1 METRYANPI
10 IMKNE
15 LQILITGGTG
25 FIGDFLCE
33 RLARDGHYLTL
44 ISRSPE
50 KYAEE
55 SAKNQNYISWDSDL
69 PKEMDRADVVINL
82 AGENLFGK
90 RWTDEVKK
98 RLYNS
103 RIDLTNKLVD
113 AMEQSS
119 TPPELFISASG
130 INYYG
135 ASGDKVLTED
145 AGPGNDFLA
154 NLCVDWEAAA
164 LRAKEIGVRVAIP
177 RIAPVLEDGDGI
189 IEKMKLPFSLFVGGS
204 LGSGDQYL
212 SWIHMHDMISAI
224 VFPIEKTNLSGPYNA
239 ASPHP
244 VQMDEFANTMGR
256 VMNRPSLFKVP
267 EFVLN
272 AVLGEA
278 ATPVLASLRVQPK
291 VLQQA
296 GFEFRFDDLEVALGD
311 IL

>member
-1 METRYANPI
+1 ME
-10 IMKNE
+10 KE

-25 FIGDFLCE
+25 FIGSFLCE

-55 SAKNQNYISWDSDL
+55 SAKNQSYISWDSDL
-69 PKEMDRADVVINL
+69 SEAMDKADVVINL
-82 AGENLFGK
+82 VGENLFGK

-98 RLYNS
+98 RLYSS

-113 AMEQSS
+113 AMEKSS
-119 TPPELFISASG
+119 TPPGVFISASG

-135 ASGDKVLTED
+135 DSDDEILTEEH
-145 AGPGNDFLA
+145 GPGDDFLA

-164 LRAKEIGVRVAIP
+164 LKAQELGVRVAIP

-189 IEKMKLPFSLFVGGS
+189 IDKMKLPFSLFVGGS
-204 LGSGDQYL
+204 LGSGVQYL
-212 SWIHMHDMISAI
+212 SWIHMYDMISAL
-224 VFPIEKTNLSGPYNA
+224 VYPIENPDISGPYNA
-239 ASPHP
+239 ASPNP
-244 VQMDEFANTMGR
+244 VQMDEFAQVMGQ
-256 VMNRPSLFKVP
+256 VMNRPSFFKVP

-272 AVLGEA
+272 TVLGEA
-278 ATPVLASLRVQPK
+278 ATPVLASLRIQPK
-291 VLQQA
+291 VLQQSD
-296 GFEFRFDDLEVALGD
+296 FEFQFADLEVALGD

>member
-1 METRYANPI
+1 
-10 IMKNE
+10 MKKE

-25 FIGDFLCE
+25 FIGNYLCE

-44 ISRSPE
+44 ISRSPD

-55 SAKNQNYISWDSDL
+55 SAKNQNYIGWDSDL
-69 PKEMDRADVVINL
+69 SKEMDKADVVINL

-98 RLYNS
+98 RLYSS

-113 AMEQSS
+113 AMEKSS
-119 TPPELFISASG
+119 TPPDLLISASG

-135 ASGDKVLTED
+135 ASGDKVLTEE
-145 AGPGNDFLA
+145 AGPGDDFLA

-164 LRAKEIGVRVAIP
+164 MRAQDLGVRVAVP

-189 IEKMKLPFSLFVGGS
+189 IDKMKLPFSLFVGGP

-212 SWIHMHDMISAI
+212 SWIHMYDMISAI
-224 VFPIEKTNLSGPYNA
+224 VYPIENPDVSGPYNA
-239 ASPHP
+239 ASPNP
-244 VQMDEFANTMGR
+244 VQMDEFAATMGS
-256 VMNRPSLFKVP
+256 VMNRPSFFKVP

-272 AVLGEA
+272 TVLGEA
-278 ATPVLASLRVQPK
+278 ATPVLASLRIQPK
-291 VLQQA
+291 VLQQTD
-296 GFEFRFDDLEVALGD
+296 FEFQFADLEYALAD